1 MKRFYIHKLGCPKND
16 VDAEY
21 IAGFLRAKN
30 LEPTEFPENADLL
43 IVNSCGFIQPAK
55 EESIDAVLD
64 LASLKKK
71 DKEKKLVITGCLSQ
85 RYSKELA
92 REIPELDAIL
102 GINDFAE
109 LDKLLTGRSGRIV
122 AARKNPRAYPA
133 YEFPR
138 AVVSSEPFA
147 YLKISDGCDN
157 RCAYCSIPDIRG
169 PYRSR
174 PVVDIVREAAYLL
187 ECGKR
192 ELILVS
198 QESTAYGRDLA
209 GHCQLIPLLDRLTA
223 LDGDFWIRIMYLHPA
238 RLEPKLIDYI
248 IDNHKICNYFDLPLQ
263 HIDDDLL
270 RAMGRKTS
278 RARIES
284 LLDLIRARDSRSA
297 IRTNFIAGFPGET
310 EEQFERLCQFIV
322 ERRFERLG
330 AFVYSPEEGTPAASL
345 PDQVD
350 EDTREWRYHRLMEL
364 QQNIAFENNADEVG
378 RRHEVIVDAVDRD
391 KHCGIGRTRFDAPEV
406 DQHVLLDFD
415 DADPGDIVA
424 VDIRGCDGYDVLGG
438 RRTV

>member
-138 AVVSSEPFA
+138 ALYPVNHSP
-147 YLKISDGCDN
+147 ISKYPMAVTIG
-157 RCAYCSIPDIRG
+157 APIAQ
-169 PYRSR
+169 YRIY
-174 PVVDIVREAAYLL
+174 V
-187 ECGKR
+187 
-192 ELILVS
+192 
-198 QESTAYGRDLA
+198 
-209 GHCQLIPLLDRLTA
+209 
-223 LDGDFWIRIMYLHPA
+223 
-238 RLEPKLIDYI
+238 
-248 IDNHKICNYFDLPLQ
+248 
-263 HIDDDLL
+263 
-270 RAMGRKTS
+270 
-278 RARIES
+278 ARI
-284 LLDLIRARDSRSA
+284 
-297 IRTNFIAGFPGET
+297 
-310 EEQFERLCQFIV
+310 
-322 ERRFERLG
+322 G
-330 AFVYSPEEGTPAASL
+330 AVPWSIS
-345 PDQVD
+345 
-350 EDTREWRYHRLMEL
+350 
-364 QQNIAFENNADEVG
+364 
-378 RRHEVIVDAVDRD
+378 
-391 KHCGIGRTRFDAPEV
+391 
-406 DQHVLLDFD
+406 
-415 DADPGDIVA
+415 
-424 VDIRGCDGYDVLGG
+424 
-438 RRTV
+438 